1 MIRQISFIAIV
12 AIGLVV
18 FIGNSI
24 APAAFA
30 FFPGGNT
37 FQSIKQANFCSESF
51 CSNQAMNTA
60 NPQGTSTSQSIDQ
73 LNACSKSVCVNS
85 ASNTVK

>member
-1 MIRQISFIAIV
+1 MMIRQISFFVVV

-18 FIGNSI
+18 FIGTSV

-30 FFPGGNT
+30 SWGW
-37 FQSIKQANFCSESF
+37 SSRYIKQANLCYRADCLNYGS
-51 CSNQAMNTA
+51 NTA
-60 NPQGTSTSQSIDQ
+60 NPQGTSTSQSINQ
-73 LNACSKSVCVNS
+73 LNVCGKSECTNI